1 MKYLYLTVLSMVLL
15 SGCLALQDEEISTLR
30 IKVLNLET
38 LSQRQASQIANLD
51 KRLDLMQSKLAKE
64 LSDKFLQGQ
73 LKLVSDLE
81 EIKKELTQLQ
91 SRIDESQM
99 QREAEGKA
107 QRKAWEEL
115 NFKIDSLDLK
125 IKKLESLDLKIKKLE
140 SQLNEMI
147 KTKDLASN
155 QSQPQPLEN
164 KTTTQPLTN
173 ATLKEDLPKTPP
185 PTNQT
190 TPTTELPLKE
200 EDLYQRAFNLYEKGN
215 LIEARAHWE
224 EYVKRFPK
232 GKWIGQ
238 SHFYLGE
245 IAMKERDYETA
256 ILEYQKLV
264 EMKEANPLKPKAMLR
279 QAEAFLALKDKKA
292 AEILYKKI
300 IQTYQG
306 TKEAKEAEKK
316 LREIK

>member
-1 MKYLYLTVLSMVLL
+1 MKYLYLIVFSMVLL

-38 LSQRQASQIANLD
+38 ISQRQASQIADLE
-51 KRLDLMQSKLAKE
+51 KRLDLMESKLTKE

-73 LKLVSDLE
+73 LKLASDLE
-81 EIKKELTQLQ
+81 ETKKELTLLQ

-99 QREAEGKA
+99 QKEAESKA

-125 IKKLESLDLKIKKLE
+125 LKKLE
-140 SQLNEMI
+140 SQLNEMT
-147 KTKDLASN
+147 KTRDLASN

-164 KTTTQPLTN
+164 RTTTQPLTN
-173 ATLKEDLPKTPP
+173 ATLREDLPKTPP

-190 TPTTELPLKE
+190 APIPKLPLKE

-215 LIEARAHWE
+215 LKEARAHWE

-245 IAMKERDYETA
+245 IAMKEKDYETA

-264 EMKEANPLKPKAMLR
+264 EMKEANPLKPRAMLR

-300 IQTYQG
+300 IKTYQG
-306 TKEAKEAEKK
+306 TKEAKEAERK